1 MEHID
6 QNKERRARKRIKQIK
21 QWYSLIPVYV
31 LGTLTMLALVLL
43 MWSGEA
49 PIFILIILMT
59 GPILWWVFFTVQGLN
74 LFGKMPKLMKNW
86 EMRQIQKYIKRERV
100 QTDYQ

>member
-6 QNKERRARKRIKQIK
+6 QSKVRRARKRIELIK
-21 QWYSLIPVYV
+21 NWYRLIPVYV
-31 LGTLTMLALVLL
+31 IGTFTMLGLVYL
-43 MWSGEA
+43 MRLNDE
-49 PIFILIILMT
+49 PNFILIILMT
-59 GPILWWVFFTVQGLN
+59 GPILWWVFFIVQGLN
-74 LFGKMPKLMKNW
+74 LFGKMPKFMKNW